1 MKVCRLILLIFHF
14 SEPDIGMPQADA
26 QKYFKQLIIGLVSI
40 QCNLINFPI
49 FL

>member
-1 MKVCRLILLIFHF
+1 MSPNLVNF

-40 QCNLINFPI
+40 HVTG
-49 FL
+49 